1 MDVLPKAGTTLA
13 LLVILLGWVV
23 SGAACHGFKENR

>member
-1 MDVLPKAGTTLA
+1 MDVLPKAGITLA
-13 LLVILLGWVV
+13 FLVIPLGRVV